1 MATARRSRAEWEQLV
16 REAESCGSIEQV
28 ARRHGVRPRTLT
40 WWRWQLRRGTV
51 ARSATKAVQ
60 VVPVRVRAASRP
72 VDVVD
77 DVVEVLVRGAMVRV
91 RIGQDPHSIA
101 ELAAALGERC

>member
-1 MATARRSRAEWEQLV
+1 M
-16 REAESCGSIEQV
+16 
-28 ARRHGVRPRTLT
+28 
-40 WWRWQLRRGTV
+40 
-51 ARSATKAVQ
+51 
-60 VVPVRVRAASRP
+60 VPVRVRAASRP

-91 RIGQDPHSIA
+91 RIGQDPHYIA